1 MAFLKVTV
9 VSLNP
14 LSEGRAF
21 YNAERVVN
29 ITTGDELPIEEEGST
44 INTWAE
50 GVEEG
55 ETYDVYLQNG
65 DDAASYPT
73 HIAAYRAA
81 VFRIEAANTVGQ
93 KYFNRLFENYN
104 QGNSTIENLQEAV
117 EMLNLCSAIDTGSML
132 SAQTVDWPNLDLSSW
147 KLPNIADSGTA
158 DLWNPK
164 ADNLSGV
171 TEPQFGVACTG
182 DEPSGPTENYEFE
195 DGDLIIV
202 GRGNHVF
209 RADAKEILSYIPL
222 DLSTLPSLP

>member
-1 MAFLKVTV
+1 MAFLKVAV
-9 VSLNP
+9 VSLDP

-21 YNAERVVN
+21 LNAERVVN
-29 ITTGDELPIEEEGST
+29 ITTGDELPIKQESFT

-55 ETYDVYLQNG
+55 ETYDVYLK
-65 DDAASYPT
+65 DAPTYST
-73 HIAAYRAA
+73 HIEGWRSA

-93 KYFNRLFENYN
+93 KYFNDLFENYN

-117 EMLNLCSAIDTGSML
+117 EMLNLCSALDTESML
-132 SAQTVDWPNLDLSSW
+132 SAQTRDWPNLDLSSW

-158 DLWNPK
+158 DLWNSK

-209 RADAKEILSYIPL
+209 RADAKEILSFVPL